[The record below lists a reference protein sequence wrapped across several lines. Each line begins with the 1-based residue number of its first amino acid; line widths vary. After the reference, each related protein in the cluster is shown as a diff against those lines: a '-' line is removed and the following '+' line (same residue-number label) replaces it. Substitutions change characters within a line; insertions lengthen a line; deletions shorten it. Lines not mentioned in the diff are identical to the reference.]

1 MRNSR
6 FAAWTWVF
14 VMGLAIAGL
23 AVGFGPS
30 GRVLAADEHGH
41 KHTPLE
47 ETMEAM
53 NKALKTLKAQ
63 AADASKQQANL
74 ELVAEMQ
81 KQMVIAK
88 SMAPARAAKLNG
100 AEKQKFINEYR
111 KAMVALIGDLLKLET
126 AVLDGKTAEA
136 EAIIKGLNKVKTDGH
151 EKFQE
156 E

>member
-1 MRNSR
+1 MRNCR
-6 FAAWTWVF
+6 FAVWTWVL
-14 VMGLAIAGL
+14 VMGLSVAGL

-30 GRVLAADEHGH
+30 GRVLAAEEH

-47 ETMEAM
+47 DAMEAM

-100 AEKQKFINEYR
+100 AEKQKFMAEYR

-126 AVLDGKTAEA
+126 AVLDGKTAEV
-136 EAIIKGLNKVKTDGH
+136 EAMIKNLNKVKTDGN